1 MRNTPNEEEPKDNS
15 KVATR
20 KERGCS
26 AETLEWLKENQ
37 LAERATIETDSL
49 FEGIGYSCSL
59 PRARFEELCMDYF
72 LAESAC
78 ETEMSSRRTCMTY
91 CSEQAHQP

>member
-37 LAERATIETDSL
+37 LAERATIETDSFFGHRL
-49 FEGIGYSCSL
+49 LVLVASSTLQRALHGLL
-59 PRARFEELCMDYF
+59 PRGKVPAR
-72 LAESAC
+72 
-78 ETEMSSRRTCMTY
+78 
-91 CSEQAHQP
+91 

>member
-49 FEGIGYSCSL
+49 LEGIGYSCSL
-59 PRARFEELCMDYF
+59 PRARFEERCMDDF
-72 LAESAC
+72 FVEKCL
-78 ETEMSSRRTCMTY
+78 RDRDV
-91 CSEQAHQP
+91 EQKNVHDLLLVGGST